1 MLGAL
6 IAPNFK
12 MRFKDLEPQKSEMLK
27 ENVVACGLIP
37 CSSGSDASKRA
48 GVRPLRKIIDLG
60 TPELELH
67 IQHVMNFRISLV
79 H

>member
-1 MLGAL
+1 MLGGTCEL

-12 MRFKDLEPQKSEMLK
+12 MRFKDLEPQS
-27 ENVVACGLIP
+27 P
-37 CSSGSDASKRA
+37 CSSGSGASKRA
-48 GVRPLRKIIDLG
+48 GVRPFRKIIDLE

-67 IQHVMNFRISLV
+67 IQHDMNVQISLV